1 MAKSIKILS
10 SQFPKSIEELQNLFE
25 TKTNIF
31 TKNSRD
37 NVKFHSFLESGEKID
52 ISDLNIFSFRQI
64 SLNDKIIDVF
74 HEKLDINININYYNV
89 SNI

>member
-52 ISDLNIFSFRQI
+52 ISDLNIFSPEYHR
-64 SLNDKIIDVF
+64 
-74 HEKLDINININYYNV
+74 
-89 SNI
+89 